1 MVQRFLLKGNS
12 VRFIPES
19 HKIEYHTDFGFRA
32 LDTTNPNSVGNRIL
46 VDFEK
51 GTVKSD
57 LVIVNESSIADSAV
71 HNLLL
76 SVMRILGME
85 PQQVNAASIY
95 KDKFF
100 INDQC
105 IGCSF
110 CDDVVSELTR
120 RLI

>member
-32 LDTTNPNSVGNRIL
+32 LDTTNPNSVGNMIL
-46 VDFEK
+46 LDFEK
-51 GTVKSD
+51 GTVKSE
-57 LVIVNESSIADSAV
+57 LVIVNESSIVDSSV
-71 HNLLL
+71 RNLLL
-76 SVMRILGME
+76 SVMRVIGIE
-85 PQQVNAASIY
+85 PQQINAASIY
-95 KDKFF
+95 KDEFF

-105 IGCSF
+105 VGCSF

-120 RLI
+120 RLV